1 MRVPRPLIKTKT
13 PVVALLILTTLSL
26 SFAQGVNRKLRF
38 PRGTTSTVVKGS
50 VVRGDRD
57 RYLVGAKAGQ
67 HMAVRISSL
76 ENNAVFQ
83 LYSPGSKETLQ
94 GAGEMDDAT
103 TWEGDLPASGDYVI
117 AVGGTRG
124 NASYRLEVSVK

>member
-1 MRVPRPLIKTKT
+1 LIKTKT

>member
-1 MRVPRPLIKTKT
+1 VRVPRSFIETKT
-13 PVVALLILTTLSL
+13 PVLALLILTTLS
-26 SFAQGVNRKLRF
+26 FTFTQGVNRKLRF
-38 PRGTTSTVVKGS
+38 PRGATSTVVKGS

-83 LYSPGSKETLQ
+83 IFSPGSKETLQ